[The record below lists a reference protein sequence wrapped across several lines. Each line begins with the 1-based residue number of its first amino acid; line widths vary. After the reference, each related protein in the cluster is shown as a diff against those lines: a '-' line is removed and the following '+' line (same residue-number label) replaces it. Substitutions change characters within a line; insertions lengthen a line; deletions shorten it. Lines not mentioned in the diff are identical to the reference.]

1 MTHPDLAEMIS
12 RLHKLPAMPAVAM
25 ELLNSLSDD
34 NTEVDALARRIAQD
48 QAIAARVLRVANS
61 PFYGLQTQVGSIRDA
76 IVVLGFST
84 VRSLV
89 LTATVVSGLPA
100 GRCPGFS
107 QELFWRHGLGVA
119 VAARALARKLGRRAD
134 ELFIAGLLHDI
145 GRLAMVV
152 VAPEDYAEVIATS
165 RAQDCTRQEAEMSVF
180 GYDHA
185 AVGAALAQR
194 WNFPPEIHDAL
205 AFHHA
210 PAGGAPDGPAA
221 LIHYADAIAKALDLD
236 GEEDTQLPRLDPATI
251 VALDLDQSSLAQVL
265 SETQAGFDNCRLLL
279 G

>member
-1 MTHPDLAEMIS
+1 MTHPSLAEMIS
-12 RLHKLPAMPAVAM
+12 RLQKLPAMPAVAM
-25 ELLNSLSDD
+25 ELLSSLADD
-34 NTEVDALARRIAQD
+34 KTEIDALARRIAQD

-76 IVVLGFST
+76 IVVLGFSS

-107 QELFWRHGLGVA
+107 QEHFWRHGLAVG
-119 VAARALARKLGRRAD
+119 VAARSLAQALGRKAD
-134 ELFIAGLLHDI
+134 NLFIAGLLHDI

-152 VAPEDYAEVIATS
+152 VAPDDYARVIATA
-165 RAQDCTRQEAEMSVF
+165 REQDCPLQQAEMSAF

-194 WNFPPEIHDAL
+194 WNFPVDIREAL
-205 AFHHA
+205 AFHHT
-210 PAGGAPDGPAA
+210 PTDGPTGGPAA

-236 GEEDTQLPRLDPATI
+236 GAEDTLLPHLDPATI
-251 VALDLDQSSLAQVL
+251 DALDFDQHTLARVL
-265 SETQAGFDNCRLLL
+265 AETQAGFDHCSLLL

>member
-1 MTHPDLAEMIS
+1 MTHPSLAEMIA

-25 ELLNSLSDD
+25 ELLSSLSDD

-76 IVVLGFST
+76 IVVLGFSS

-107 QELFWRHGLGVA
+107 QEHFWRHGLAVG
-119 VAARALARKLGRRAD
+119 VAARSLAQALGRKAD
-134 ELFIAGLLHDI
+134 NLFIAGLLHDI

-152 VAPEDYAEVIATS
+152 VAPDDYARVIATARDLVQRGIEFLS
-165 RAQDCTRQEAEMSVF
+165 TDKVHTTERGALTAPMLGGMMFELVHTR
-180 GYDHA
+180 
-185 AVGAALAQR
+185 
-194 WNFPPEIHDAL
+194 
-205 AFHHA
+205 
-210 PAGGAPDGPAA
+210 DG
-221 LIHYADAIAKALDLD
+221 K
-236 GEEDTQLPRLDPATI
+236 
-251 VALDLDQSSLAQVL
+251 
-265 SETQAGFDNCRLLL
+265 
-279 G
+279 